1 MNLVHC
7 LVVAGNRGHC
17 TGSQRITIM
26 PSVLTDIAVQIAA
39 GIVAG
44 NTVALAVKEYS
55 LGIVKSTVIGTL
67 GGIGSYLLEAV
78 IPPTVTA
85 AGDPV
90 MDDSAVNEW
99 VIRALLAFVV
109 GGMLSLIVGYVKS
122 ETR

>member
-1 MNLVHC
+1 
-7 LVVAGNRGHC
+7 
-17 TGSQRITIM
+17 M
-26 PSVLTDIAVQIAA
+26 PSALTGIAVQIAA

-44 NTVALAVKEYS
+44 SAVALAVKEYS
-55 LGIVKSTVIGTL
+55 LGIVKSTVIGAL
-67 GGIGSYLLEAV
+67 GGSGSYLLEAV

-109 GGMLSLIVGYVKS
+109 GGLLSLIVGFVKS
-122 ETR
+122 EITKH

>member
-1 MNLVHC
+1 
-7 LVVAGNRGHC
+7 
-17 TGSQRITIM
+17 M

-78 IPPTVTA
+78 MPPTVTA
-85 AGDPV
+85 AGDTV
-90 MDDSAVNEW
+90 MDDSTVNEW

-109 GGMLSLIVGYVKS
+109 GGLLSLIVGFVKS
-122 ETR
+122 EITKH

>member
-17 TGSQRITIM
+17 TGSQKITIM

-78 IPPTVTA
+78 MPPTVTA
-85 AGDPV
+85 AGE
-90 MDDSAVNEW
+90 SSH
-99 VIRALLAFVV
+99 
-109 GGMLSLIVGYVKS
+109 G
-122 ETR
+122 

>member
-7 LVVAGNRGHC
+7 LVVAGNRGYC
-17 TGSQRITIM
+17 TGSQTITIM
-26 PSVLTDIAVQIAA
+26 PSALTGIAVQIAA

-44 NTVALAVKEYS
+44 NAVALAV
-55 LGIVKSTVIGTL
+55 IGAL
-67 GGIGSYLLEAV
+67 GGVGSYLLEAV

-90 MDDSAVNEW
+90 IDDSAINEW

-109 GGMLSLIVGYVKS
+109 GGMLSLIVGFVKR
-122 ETR
+122 EITKH

>member
-17 TGSQRITIM
+17 TGSQKITIM

-55 LGIVKSTVIGTL
+55 LGIVKSTVIGAL
-67 GGIGSYLLEAV
+67 GGSGSYLWRSFH
-78 IPPTVTA
+78 P
-85 AGDPV
+85 
-90 MDDSAVNEW
+90 
-99 VIRALLAFVV
+99 R
-109 GGMLSLIVGYVKS
+109 
-122 ETR
+122 